1 MVLSDC
7 SKIEQSLNSR
17 LLETKGGPMSRKEE
31 MLSRRER
38 RALAR
43 RRQIVDGAAQVFAE
57 KGYHAATTREIA
69 QAADVSEGSI
79 YHYFDSKKDLLLAI
93 MDRLRLSQP
102 PSSSSAPDD
111 AGQMPPVD
119 PRDVLKIVIRDRQAF
134 AMEQQP
140 MLRAVMSEIL
150 IDEAFAE
157 RYYGE
162 LLALS
167 IEMMERYLQ
176 ALIDQGRIT
185 DVDTALFTRF
195 FVAANLGLAELLFL
209 GDPLLEAKW
218 GSDELIEALTD
229 FFLIG
234 LASPVEGQESKV

>member
-1 MVLSDC
+1 MF
-7 SKIEQSLNSR
+7 K
-17 LLETKGGPMSRKEE
+17 KEE
-31 MLSRRER
+31 VLSRRER

-43 RRQIVDGAAQVFAE
+43 RRQIVDGAAQVFAQ

-93 MDRLRLSQP
+93 MDRLRVSQL
-102 PSSSSAPDD
+102 PSPSNALDD
-111 AGQMPPVD
+111 AGHLSAVD
-119 PRDVLKIVIRDRQAF
+119 PYDVLKMVIRDLQAF

-140 MLRAVMSEIL
+140 MLRIVMSEFL

-157 RYYGE
+157 RYHEE
-162 LLALS
+162 LLVRS

-176 ALIDQGRIT
+176 VLIDQGRIA
-185 DVDTALFTRF
+185 DVDAALFTRF
-195 FVAANLGLAELLFL
+195 FVAANIGLAELFFL

-218 GSDELIEALTD
+218 GSDELVEVLTR
-229 FFLIG
+229 FLLVG
-234 LASPVEGQESKV
+234 LASPEEGPESKA